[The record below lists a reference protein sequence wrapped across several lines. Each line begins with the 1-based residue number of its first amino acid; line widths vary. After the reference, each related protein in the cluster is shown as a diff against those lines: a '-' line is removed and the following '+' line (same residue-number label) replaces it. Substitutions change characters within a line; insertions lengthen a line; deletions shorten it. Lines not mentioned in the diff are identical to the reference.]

1 VQKKD
6 YRQIKPQKDGVTR
19 MICYICQR
27 PLDPE
32 NKMYAYGE
40 AIHPECRVETEQE

>member
-1 VQKKD
+1 
-6 YRQIKPQKDGVTR
+6 

-32 NKMYAYGE
+32 NKMHAYGE
-40 AIHPECRVETEQE
+40 PIHPECRVETE